1 MGNPL
6 LPRGGSGVV
15 SFGEIVILEAVPK
28 WALRRRPDRCQ
39 TLPIYPSARLM
50 GGLGRVEGAGWLV
63 HLAKSGMS
71 GSLLELKNSPALG
84 LVWKIEQGNWQ
95 KLWQRVF
102 QEGIISFPEGPSG
115 ISRLPFLRFLGNRLP
130 FGKDVTL

>member
-1 MGNPL
+1 
-6 LPRGGSGVV
+6 
-15 SFGEIVILEAVPK
+15 
-28 WALRRRPDRCQ
+28 
-39 TLPIYPSARLM
+39 
-50 GGLGRVEGAGWLV
+50 
-63 HLAKSGMS
+63 MS

-115 ISRLPFLRFLGNRLP
+115 ISRLPFLRFLGNRLA